1 MVKHKMIKHK
11 TTRAGSPKAERGFSL
26 IEVMVAI
33 VVMSVGLLA
42 VIASFAAAV
51 SATQS
56 AEEDLIARQKALEA
70 MESIYTARNSTQ
82 IPFSS
87 INNVASGGIFLSG
100 ANPLLCAGPDGLVG
114 TADDVPC
121 TTAAGTVCPDGGA
134 ECMVL
139 PGPDGV
145 LGTADDVT
153 MSLGN
158 FTRTITLTPVPYP
171 AGAPQAGTT
180 NPNMMAIAITISYT
194 KAGLPARSY
203 TANGL
208 ITSFH

>member
-1 MVKHKMIKHK
+1 MIKHKMIKHK
-11 TTRAGSPKAERGFSL
+11 TRAGSLKAERGFSL

-82 IPFSS
+82 IPFAS